1 MFVGARRRGSQE
13 NGARGLGQHFLKSHK
28 LAASLVQRAGVSPSD
43 LVIEV
48 GAGEG
53 ILTAELARA
62 AGRVLAVEL
71 DPALAII
78 LIRRFSND
86 AGVSVL
92 AGDFL
97 HVPLPAQPFRVFGNI
112 PFGSTTRLLRHLLDY
127 SGTALLRAD
136 LIVERGVAIKR
147 ATSRHASLL
156 NLCWAPWWEFGMGA
170 RIAASSFR
178 PAPSVDAAQLSVSRR
193 RIPLLPESEQAAFA
207 RVRAGCIRGQRGK
220 EGDETLAFRPPLR
233 GPYGRAR
240 LLPPGP
246 PAGARRRPVDRALPG
261 HPSLRPW

>member
-1 MFVGARRRGSQE
+1 MRGSHGRISSTWSRKSGLGGNYERPHDGACSWARRRGSQE

-28 LAASLVQRAGVSPSD
+28 LAASLVQRAGVSRSD

-86 AGVSVL
+86 AGVSVV

-97 HVPLPAQPFRVFGNI
+97 DVPLPAQP
-112 PFGSTTRLLRHLLDY
+112 
-127 SGTALLRAD
+127 
-136 LIVERGVAIKR
+136 
-147 ATSRHASLL
+147 
-156 NLCWAPWWEFGMGA
+156 
-170 RIAASSFR
+170 
-178 PAPSVDAAQLSVSRR
+178 
-193 RIPLLPESEQAAFA
+193 
-207 RVRAGCIRGQRGK
+207 
-220 EGDETLAFRPPLR
+220 
-233 GPYGRAR
+233 
-240 LLPPGP
+240 
-246 PAGARRRPVDRALPG
+246 
-261 HPSLRPW
+261 